1 MFLLF
6 ALVSSLF
13 IVITESIVCM
23 DQHDKYLLLQS
34 YLLIRSY
41 KII

>member
-13 IVITESIVCM
+13 IVITESIVRM
-23 DQHDKYLLLQS
+23 DQRDEYLLLQS